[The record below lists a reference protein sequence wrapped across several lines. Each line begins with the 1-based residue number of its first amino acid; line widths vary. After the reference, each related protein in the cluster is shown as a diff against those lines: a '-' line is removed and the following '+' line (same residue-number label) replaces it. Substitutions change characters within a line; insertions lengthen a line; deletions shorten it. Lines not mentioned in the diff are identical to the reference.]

1 MIYIEY
7 LKIYPPEITFNDE
20 YIYIYIYI
28 YIYVCTYGHPLLTE
42 ILIHVSKYEVQLSPE
57 HNTPSMHLEASRRGQ

>member
-7 LKIYPPEITFNDE
+7 LKIYPSEITFNDE

-28 YIYVCTYGHPLLTE
+28 YMHIRASVLLTE
-42 ILIHVSKYEVQLSPE
+42 ILIHVSEYEVHLSPD
-57 HNTPSMHLEASRRGQ
+57 HNTPSMHPEASPRGQ